1 MTTASV
7 APIDTSVTIRK
18 VSSKADLKT
27 FIDYPY
33 KKYANDPLWVP
44 PLRMDEWDKFNPKK
58 NPFYDHAR
66 MELFLA
72 ERNGKV
78 VGRVAA
84 IDNDA
89 HNTVYKG
96 DNLAFFGFFEAEDQ
110 GAATALFEE
119 VEKYAKSV
127 GRSHVRG
134 PVNPSMDDGAGFQL
148 NAYDTLPYIMMIQNP
163 PEYPLFAEAAGYSKI
178 KDLYAFR
185 LHAKIGISDKIKKL
199 AERVRK
205 RTEFSI
211 RPLNMRD
218 YHNEVQRV
226 LDFYNEEWEA
236 NWGHIKYSDKQA
248 KLLAKQ
254 LKLIVDPE
262 LILFMEKDGDIIG
275 VGMGFP
281 DANQML
287 HKIPGGRLIPF
298 GILPFLNKRKII
310 NRTRMTILGVRKPFR
325 GKGLEIVLID
335 EFARRAVARG
345 YGECECSWELED
357 NEAINNGIMAAGGEL
372 YKRYRMYQKD
382 I

>member
-1 MTTASV
+1 MTSASRDRV
-7 APIDTSVTIRK
+7 DTSITIHK
-18 VSSKADLKT
+18 VSNKAELKT

-33 KKYANDPLWVP
+33 KKYVNDPLWVP
-44 PLRMDEWDKFNPKK
+44 PLRMDEWDKFNPEK
-58 NPFYDHAR
+58 NPFFEHAR

-72 ERNGKV
+72 ERNGKT

-84 IDNDA
+84 VDNDA

-110 GAATALFEE
+110 GAATTLFNA
-119 VEKYAKSV
+119 VETYAKSV

-148 NAYDTLPYIMMIQNP
+148 SGYDTLPYLMMIQNP
-163 PEYPLFAEAAGYSKI
+163 PEYPTFAEMAGYTKI

-185 LHAKIGISDKIKKL
+185 LLSSIGISDKIKKL

-205 RTEFSI
+205 RTNFTI
-211 RPLNMRD
+211 RPLNMKD
-218 YHNEVQRV
+218 YNNEVQRV

-236 NWGHIKYSDKQA
+236 NWGHIKYTDKQA

-262 LILFMEKDGDIIG
+262 LILFMEIDGEIIG

-287 HKIPGGRLIPF
+287 KKIKDGRLIPF

-310 NRTRMTILGVRKPFR
+310 NRTRMTILGVRKPYR
-325 GKGLEIVLID
+325 NKGLEIVLID
-335 EFARRAVARG
+335 EFAKRALARG
-345 YGECECSWELED
+345 YVECECSWELED
-357 NEAINNGIMAAGGEL
+357 NEAINNGIIAAGGEL
-372 YKRYRMYQKD
+372 YKTYRMYQKD
-382 I
+382 L

>member
-1 MTTASV
+1 MTTL
-7 APIDTSVTIRK
+7 RK
-18 VSSKADLKT
+18 VSTKSDLKA

-44 PLRMDEWDKFNPKK
+44 PLHLDEWDKFNPKK
-58 NPFYDHAR
+58 NPFYEHAR

-72 ERNGKV
+72 ERDGKV

-89 HNTVYKG
+89 HNDVYKG
-96 DNLAFFGFFEAEDQ
+96 DNLAFFGFFEAQDQ
-110 GAATALFEE
+110 AIATALFHA
-119 VEKYAKSV
+119 VETYAKSL

-148 NAYDTLPYIMMIQNP
+148 NAYDTTPYLMMIQNP
-163 PEYPLFAEAAGYSKI
+163 PEYPGFAEAAGYSKI

-185 LHAKIGISDKIKKL
+185 LRSDLGISDKIKKL

-205 RTEFSI
+205 RTNFTI
-211 RPLNMRD
+211 RSLNMRD
-218 YHNEVQRV
+218 FDNEVDRV
-226 LDFYNEEWEA
+226 LSFYNEEWEA

-262 LILFMEKDGDIIG
+262 LILFMEIDGEIIG

-287 HKIPGGRLIPF
+287 HKIKDGRLIPY
-298 GILPFLNKRKII
+298 GILPFLNKRKIMK
-310 NRTRMTILGVRKPFR
+310 RTRMTILGVRKPYR
-325 GKGLEIVLID
+325 GKGLELVMIE
-335 EFARRAVARG
+335 EFANRALARG
-345 YGECECSWELED
+345 YVECECSWELED
-357 NEAINNGIMAAGGEL
+357 NHAINNGIIAAGGEL
-372 YKRYRMYQKD
+372 YKTYRMYQKSL
-382 I
+382 

>member
-1 MTTASV
+1 MTTLSRESV
-7 APIDTSVTIRK
+7 DTSVTTRQ
-18 VSSKADLKT
+18 VSTKTDLSR
-27 FIDYPY
+27 FISYPY
-33 KKYANDPLWVP
+33 KKYTNDPLWVP

-58 NPFYDHAR
+58 NPFYEHAR

-72 ERNGKV
+72 ERNSKV

-110 GAATALFEE
+110 GAATALFKA
-119 VEKYAKSV
+119 VETYAKSV

-148 NAYDTLPYIMMIQNP
+148 NGYNTMPYLMMIQNP
-163 PEYPLFAEAAGYSKI
+163 PEYPKFAEAAGYSKI

-185 LHAKIGISDKIKKL
+185 LQSSIGISDRLKKL

-205 RTEFSI
+205 RMDFTI

-218 YHNEVQRV
+218 YDNEVQRV
-226 LDFYNEEWEA
+226 LDFYNEEWES
-236 NWGHIKYSDKQA
+236 NWGHIKYTDKQA

-262 LILFMEKDGDIIG
+262 LILFMEMGGKIIG

-287 HKIPGGRLIPF
+287 KKIKDGRLIPY

-310 NRTRMTILGVRKPFR
+310 NRTRMTILGVRKPYR
-325 GKGLEIVLID
+325 NKGLELVLID

-345 YGECECSWELED
+345 YLECECSWELED
-357 NEAINNGIMAAGGEL
+357 NEAINKGIIAAGGEL
-372 YKRYRMYQKD
+372 YKTYRMYQKNL
-382 I
+382 